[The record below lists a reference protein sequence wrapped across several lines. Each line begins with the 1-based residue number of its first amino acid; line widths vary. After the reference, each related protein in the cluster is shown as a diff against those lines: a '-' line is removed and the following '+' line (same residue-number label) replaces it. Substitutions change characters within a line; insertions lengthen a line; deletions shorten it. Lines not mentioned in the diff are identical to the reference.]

1 MTHDIVAK
9 MTMDRLIH
17 VNNVC
22 IGADSWVE
30 LFLQVSIEDLEEAFS
45 QNKMS
50 TFMESL
56 GISTDDA

>member
-1 MTHDIVAK
+1 M
-9 MTMDRLIH
+9 LIH
-17 VNNVC
+17 VYSVY
-22 IGADSWVE
+22 IGTDSWVE